1 MPSGVLV
8 RPTACAANRKVV
20 ATRLITLQV
29 RVSSSL
35 RPLILLRGERPS
47 HEQNAL
53 ALRHLLMSTPIS
65 ETMSNTLKT
74 LSPMKQSS
82 QRDSLRD
89 RTRASPMLS
98 PQNQRNRALQ
108 RAFKAPLTYRSW
120 LPSALCR
127 TQLHHRRGPLQSS
140 FPSTDGASQVKCSP
154 GTDGGSY

>member
-1 MPSGVLV
+1 MPNAVLV
-8 RPTACAANRKVV
+8 RPTDCAASRKVV

-74 LSPMKQSS
+74 LSPLKQSS

-108 RAFKAPLTYRSW
+108 RAFKAPPLCRSW
-120 LPSALCR
+120 LPPAALPGAIAPQTPPR
-127 TQLHHRRGPLQSS
+127 WKVPFPQQMAQAKWGALQEL
-140 FPSTDGASQVKCSP
+140 AA
-154 GTDGGSY
+154 